1 MARSI
6 QIKGLKELEKKLK
19 QTATMEQVKQI
30 VKMNTV
36 EMNAKASRKAPVDTG
51 FLRRSI
57 IFEIADSGMTG
68 KSTVRA
74 HYAPYLEFGT
84 RFMASQP
91 FMVPAWRAQK
101 EIFKKDMDRLV
112 K

>member
-1 MARSI
+1 MAKKL
-6 QIKGLKELEKKLK
+6 QIRGLDKLQKKLK
-19 QTATMEQVKQI
+19 DTVTMDQVKQI

-57 IFEIADSGMTG
+57 IFEIADGGMTG
-68 KSTVRA
+68 KSTPTA
-74 HYAPYLEFGT
+74 HYASYVEYGT

-91 FMVPAWRAQK
+91 FMGPAWRAQK